1 VADTSSSILI
11 VGFQLIMTPVSYN
24 HNIAV
29 NERRKGGGNKV
40 DPVSTQYQDQVI
52 GRELLARQLVD
63 ARMAQKA
70 LPSYPGDVP
79 IDLAHS
85 YSIQD
90 QAIALY
96 PSTVIGWK
104 VGLIRP
110 SLSPKLGATRLSGP
124 IFQDGLIHVDP
135 ARTLW
140 TVAAPIFA
148 HGSAAIEAEFVIRL
162 GHDAPAGKVE
172 WSMDEAM
179 AMVGN
184 VHTGIE
190 LAGSPVPN
198 INGLGPC
205 AVASD
210 FGNNAGLVLGPEI
223 ADWHDR
229 PLEAWGTKTWI
240 DGQLVGTGS
249 AASVPGTPFESLRY
263 LLENLSLRGHTL
275 HRGDWVSTG
284 ATTGVH
290 DVLVGQRARIDF
302 DHVGHFEIDIIDRAG
317 AQRTSA

>member
-1 VADTSSSILI
+1 V
-11 VGFQLIMTPVSYN
+11 
-24 HNIAV
+24 
-29 NERRKGGGNKV
+29 
-40 DPVSTQYQDQVI
+40 QDQVI
-52 GRELLARQLVD
+52 GRALLARQLVD
-63 ARMAQKA
+63 ARVAQRA
-70 LPSYPGDVP
+70 LPSYPGELPVH
-79 IDLAHS
+79 LAHS
-85 YSIQD
+85 YLIQD

-104 VGLIRP
+104 VGLIHP
-110 SLSPKLGATRLSGP
+110 SLSPTLGATRLSGP
-124 IFQDGLIHVDP
+124 IFQDGVIQADP
-135 ARTLW
+135 ARAHW
-140 TVAAPIFA
+140 TITAPIFA
-148 HGSAAIEAEFVIRL
+148 QGSAAIEAEFVIRL
-162 GHDAPAGKVE
+162 GHDTPAGKVE

-179 AMVGN
+179 AMVGG
-184 VHTGIE
+184 VHIGIE

-229 PLEAWGTKTWI
+229 PLEAWATKTWI

-263 LLENLSLRGHTL
+263 LLENLGQRGHKL
-275 HRGDWVSTG
+275 NRGDLVSTG

-290 DVLVGQRARIDF
+290 DVLVGQNAAIAF
-302 DHVGHFEIDIIDRAG
+302 EHVGHFDIDIVDRAR